1 MTKSIYPSLYYI
13 FMMSKWLCMS
23 CNSIINS
30 DTRPDVCPECGI
42 PSPEAFVPF
51 DDMQN
56 NEDTK
61 RKRPTKKREVRE
73 LDADETGNYDPED
86 EFRQM
91 LRDMGLKTK
100 IKTITEVFFQGNTD
114 SPDWL
119 EYVLKKANI
128 PQSKRELI
136 LMRWFGDKYEKMM
149 KASEDD
155 ESDEDV
161 ESDEIDEDTIKKEM
175 RKIRLKRLRE
185 LKEMYEEKRL
195 EAELKRLEQFLS
207 QERSPSNRSDDSEL
221 IELPLTKPDGE
232 PVLDANGMPV
242 IVKVTPQQA
251 MALSMRSEFSQ
262 RHPKDEAKNDGFAQI
277 MTAIMTMMMEMN
289 KQQMQLAL
297 ESRKEM
303 ADMLKLLVESK
314 GRGADDTTMRRIDE
328 LTTNQMKLIQEIY
341 QQNME
346 RMYDVIESMQNAPS
360 VAKKLKEDLELFRS
374 LGIVGGSNIDYKTE
388 KQAEVANK
396 LIDTLDNTRS
406 DLMSIAREVIIE
418 ERRKALE
425 SGNAEEK
432 KKPLSDEEIDR
443 FYREEIST
451 VTNAEPETVENTM
464 SVYESALQPDEI
476 AAPSSPESASVGE
489 KTSRK
494 RRKKK

>member
-1 MTKSIYPSLYYI
+1 
-13 FMMSKWLCMS
+13 MMSKWLCMS
-23 CNSIINS
+23 CNSIVNS
-30 DTRPDVCPECGI
+30 DTRPDRCPECGI
-42 PSPEAFVPF
+42 VSPEAFVPF
-51 DDMQN
+51 DDDMHEN
-56 NEDTK
+56 DEDTK
-61 RKRPTKKREVRE
+61 RRKPTKKREVRE
-73 LDADETGNYDPED
+73 LDTDETGNYDPED

-91 LRDMGLKTK
+91 LRDMGLKTRT
-100 IKTITEVFFQGNTD
+100 KTITEVFFQGNTD

-119 EYVLKKANI
+119 EYVLKKANV

-149 KASEDD
+149 RESDGDDLD
-155 ESDEDV
+155 ESA

-175 RKIRLKRLRE
+175 RRIRLKRLRE
-185 LKEMYEEKRL
+185 LKELYEEKRL
-195 EAELKRLEQFLS
+195 EAELKRLEEFLRG
-207 QERSPSNRSDDSEL
+207 ERESPNHPDDKEL
-221 IELPLTKPDGE
+221 IELPLTKPNGE
-232 PVLDANGMPV
+232 PVLDANGVPV
-242 IVKVTPQQA
+242 IIKVTPQQA
-251 MALSMRSEFSQ
+251 MALSMRSEVS
-262 RHPKDEAKNDGFAQI
+262 HKAPKDETKNDGFTQM

-314 GRGADDTTMRRIDE
+314 GSNTDDSTMRRIDE
-328 LTTNQMKLIQEIY
+328 LTNNQMKLIREIY

-346 RMYDVIESMQNAPS
+346 RMYDVIESMQNSPS

-374 LGIVGGSNIDYKTE
+374 LGLVGGASNVDYKTE

-406 DLMSIAREVIIE
+406 DLMSIAREVILE

-432 KKPLSDEEIDR
+432 KKPLTDEEIDR
-443 FYREEIST
+443 FYREEINT
-451 VTNAEPETVENTM
+451 VANAEPETETVDNAM
-464 SVYESALQPDEI
+464 SVYESALEPDEV
-476 AAPSSPESASVGE
+476 AVPPSPESASVSE
-489 KTSRK
+489 KSSRK